1 MMVQLREMEYAFS
14 NLGSSSGRS
23 ASADPS
29 PALGLLRENGLAN
42 HWETPLRSS

>member
-14 NLGSSSGRS
+14 NLGSSSGPS

-29 PALGLLRENGLAN
+29 PALGLLRKTASPITGKRL
-42 HWETPLRSS
+42 